1 MFVCLIKYEFYIYDI
16 FYQIGLILCA
26 IRLLIW
32 KNPKRVLLY
41 SFNDF
46 VYIKRREERMFRVG
60 VRKAETQMEL
70 NLVRD
75 VKNNKEGFFRYIG

>member
-1 MFVCLIKYEFYIYDI
+1 ML
-16 FYQIGLILCA
+16 
-26 IRLLIW
+26 
-32 KNPKRVLLY
+32 
-41 SFNDF
+41 F

-70 NLVRD
+70 VRD

>member
-1 MFVCLIKYEFYIYDI
+1 ML
-16 FYQIGLILCA
+16 
-26 IRLLIW
+26 
-32 KNPKRVLLY
+32 
-41 SFNDF
+41 F

-75 VKNNKEGFFRYIG
+75 VKNNMKEFHRYVCQKKQAKENIFSLVNEKREQV